1 MTNQIE
7 RTKKMKASM
16 KKRITEQVLDGW
28 EAQVLPGVY
37 LGQAS
42 AFESE
47 QRHWADSDGFKH
59 HDFSTAPFWL
69 IQPQSSCA
77 LGCDSLEEAFEA
89 IEDLA
94 DNMSDA
100 YIRG

>member
-1 MTNQIE
+1 
-7 RTKKMKASM
+7 MKESR
-16 KKRITEQVLDGW
+16 KKRIAEQVLDGW
-28 EAQVLPGVY
+28 EVDVLPGVY

-42 AFESE
+42 AFQAE

-69 IQPQSSCA
+69 IHPKSSRA

-89 IEDLA
+89 IEAFQMIWMLNRGLA
-94 DNMSDA
+94 
-100 YIRG
+100 